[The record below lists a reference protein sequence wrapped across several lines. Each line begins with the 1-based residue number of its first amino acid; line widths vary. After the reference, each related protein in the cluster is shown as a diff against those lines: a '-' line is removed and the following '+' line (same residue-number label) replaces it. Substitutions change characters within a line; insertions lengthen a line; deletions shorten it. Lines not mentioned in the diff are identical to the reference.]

1 MGVEGLWAA
10 CGAYEELPLGALL
23 KYCKRK
29 VPAGV
34 APTVA
39 VDASIALCTLLAL
52 HKKEA
57 ATFGRHAAIAG
68 GVLQRYAVPFL
79 ECGFS
84 VIFVLDGQSHEHKVA
99 FVRREQ
105 KELSE
110 RCWRELQAVLDRPAA
125 DISVNEANE
134 IRAAVGFVF

>member
-1 MGVEGLWAA
+1 
-10 CGAYEELPLGALL
+10 
-23 KYCKRK
+23 
-29 VPAGV
+29 
-34 APTVA
+34 
-39 VDASIALCTLLAL
+39 
-52 HKKEA
+52 
-57 ATFGRHAAIAG
+57 
-68 GVLQRYAVPFL
+68 VPFL

-84 VIFVLDGQSHEHKVA
+84 VIFVLDGLSHEHKVA
-99 FVRREQ
+99 STVRREQ